1 MKAIKPVFDT
11 LSDESL
17 LQKCAHGGTQNTNES
32 FHHLISERSPK
43 TTFCGHGRIELA
55 VADATVVFNDG
66 ELKRRDIF
74 LNLDIEAGHYETKC
88 FEELDSARIHRAG
101 QQGTEAARQQR
112 QQRALDNAQ
121 LCVDTEENY
130 LSGAHE

>member
-1 MKAIKPVFDT
+1 MC
-11 LSDESL
+11 SWR
-17 LQKCAHGGTQNTNES
+17 HQNTNES
-32 FHHLISERSPK
+32 FHHLIWERSPK
-43 TTFCGHGRIELA
+43 TTFCGRGYIELA
-55 VADATVVFNDG
+55 VADATVVFNNG

-74 LNLDIEAGHYETKC
+74 LNLGMEAGHYATKC
-88 FEELDSARIHRAG
+88 FQELDSARIHRAG
-101 QQGTEAARQQR
+101 QQGTEAVRQQR

>member
-32 FHHLISERSPK
+32 FHHLIWKRSPK
-43 TTFCGHGRIELA
+43 TTFCGRGYIELA
-55 VADATVVFNDG
+55 VADATVVFNNG

-74 LNLDIEAGHYETKC
+74 LNLGMEAGH
-88 FEELDSARIHRAG
+88 
-101 QQGTEAARQQR
+101 
-112 QQRALDNAQ
+112 
-121 LCVDTEENY
+121 
-130 LSGAHE
+130 